1 MDQIAYSLVLAFAG
15 ALCALFLG
23 FSLAYL
29 LERHGKRLQVATG
42 FVSLLPLAI
51 PSITLGI
58 GLIMIWNRPLADFVY
73 ERSFILIIGYVAHFI
88 PFSVITLTSGMKQ
101 VNPHLEEAAFL
112 VTPRWRRVI
121 VRIVLPLLRPS
132 LLAGGFIVFIL
143 SFGELGTTLL
153 IIPPGKETIPIKIY
167 NLMHYGA
174 DQMVAALSV
183 VLVILVLAFSA
194 LFLLVRKGLTSRT
207 GK

>member
-1 MDQIAYSLVLAFAG
+1 
-15 ALCALFLG
+15 
-23 FSLAYL
+23 
-29 LERHGKRLQVATG
+29 
-42 FVSLLPLAI
+42 
-51 PSITLGI
+51 
-58 GLIMIWNRPLADFVY
+58 
-73 ERSFILIIGYVAHFI
+73 
-88 PFSVITLTSGMKQ
+88 MKQ